1 MKKLILSLILFTSVT
16 LTSHSQVRLD
26 DFGRIVLN
34 TYLPSNM
41 AITGEAKKLLETK
54 LKEIAS
60 TNGMG
65 GSQAN
70 QRFIITASVNVGTK
84 DIISGAPQK
93 IAQKINLTLF
103 VGDAVSN
110 TVFSSTNIGLKGV
123 GTNENKAFID
133 AFNGINP
140 KNKEIVSFLDEGKAK
155 IISYYTIQCDF
166 ITKEVG
172 TLVSKQQ
179 YDEAIYKLALIPQV
193 CKECYTKAQ
202 ESIQVIYQ
210 QKINYDGDA
219 LLSKAKTIWMA
230 EQNPTGAEKAGQLLS
245 QINQFA
251 TCYSEIQPLI
261 KKMETKISAD
271 ENKQWQFE
279 MKKYDD
285 NLEIEKKQRA
295 DNLILEKNRINAW
308 REVAVEYSKH
318 QPETVVYTYIV
329 W

>member
-1 MKKLILSLILFTSVT
+1 MKKLIFSLIFFVSFT
-16 LTSHSQVRLD
+16 LPSHSQVKMD

-70 QRFIITASVNVGTK
+70 PRFIITASVNVGTK

-93 IAQKINLTLF
+93 TAQKINLTLF

-110 TVFSSTNIGLKGV
+110 TVFSTTTIGLKGV

-133 AFNGINP
+133 AFNSINP

-155 IISYYTIQCDF
+155 IISYYSAQCDF
-166 ITKEVG
+166 ITKEIE

-210 QKINYDGDA
+210 QKINYDGDE

-230 EQNPTGAEKAGQLLS
+230 EQNPTGAEKAGQMLS

-251 TCYSEIQPLI
+251 TCYSEVQPFI
-261 KKMETKISAD
+261 KTMEAKISAD

-279 MKKYDD
+279 KKQYAD
-285 NLEIEKKQRA
+285 NLEMEKKQRA

-308 REVAVEYSKH
+308 REVAVEYAKH